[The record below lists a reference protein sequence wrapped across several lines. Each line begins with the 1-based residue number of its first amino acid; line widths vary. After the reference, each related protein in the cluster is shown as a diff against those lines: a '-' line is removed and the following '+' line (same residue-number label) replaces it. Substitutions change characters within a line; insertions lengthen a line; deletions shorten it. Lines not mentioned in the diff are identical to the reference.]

1 MEQGCRS
8 VVAARWGVSE
18 WEAEGRRGRAATRP
32 VLEVRDGAWRRGDWV
47 LTAAYAVDLP
57 LAVSRFVEARRRVQ
71 ELPPGT
77 ADYEDKVHLLEAR
90 LAIMRACHGRE
101 AVSLAL
107 LRADAAEA
115 RALLPEGFD
124 VSPPERVFQELPRP
138 RAAGAGPAP
147 SASCRL
153 SVPGLAGTLHEGA
166 LYHVDLYVH
175 QDYPSKDPIGTTGP
189 ALLTHHLLMALLP
202 SEKVFH
208 PNLYPNSGRLCFHG
222 LLEAARC
229 WDASC
234 SLSEVLLH
242 VCFGLHHMQLADPS
256 HGEAYV
262 AAQRRHLFVDFQMRV
277 REMAETAAVVPP
289 PPPLPA
295 ELRAALL
302 EAPLDAKFRSVQLG
316 CRTLRLQAPADA
328 NGWQRLS

>member
-1 MEQGCRS
+1 MDFRGDRQRLGFRGGLCELPHDILSHALSHVVVRGGCAAAGRLRQACSFFASRGGSLAMEQGCRS

-77 ADYEDKVHLLEAR
+77 ADYEDK
-90 LAIMRACHGRE
+90 

-124 VSPPERVFQELPRP
+124 VSPPER
-138 RAAGAGPAP
+138 
-147 SASCRL
+147 
-153 SVPGLAGTLHEGA
+153 
-166 LYHVDLYVH
+166 
-175 QDYPSKDPIGTTGP
+175 DYPSKDPIGTTGP

-202 SEKVFH
+202 SEK
-208 PNLYPNSGRLCFHG
+208 
-222 LLEAARC
+222 AARC

-242 VCFGLHHMQLADPS
+242 ACTTCNSPTRHTARPT
-256 HGEAYV
+256 
-262 AAQRRHLFVDFQMRV
+262 HLFVDFQMRV

-302 EAPLDAKFRSVQLG
+302 EAPQGRERQREREAPLDAKFRSVQLG